1 MSAPEPVSELRRA
14 LSALRGA
21 FVSIGAFSFSI
32 NFLMLAPSLYM
43 LQVYDRVLNS
53 RNETTL
59 VMLSLILAALFLL
72 LGGLEWV
79 RSMIMVRLGAK
90 LDLALDGR
98 VFAAAFERNL
108 RAGNANA
115 GQSLADLQ
123 TLRQFIT
130 GNGLFAFFDAPW
142 APIYLAVIFMFH
154 PILGLVALLGM
165 IALLVLA
172 WATNR
177 VTREPLAEAQ
187 KLAISSSNLAT
198 NQLRNAEVIESMG
211 MLGNLRDRW
220 FEQHSKMLALQARA
234 SDRAGVLSALTRFV
248 RLGLQSGMLGLGA
261 WLVLQ
266 NQLTAGMMIAGSIL
280 VGRAL
285 APIELAIGT
294 WRQAL
299 GARSSWQRLDELLK
313 AFPERE
319 VGTSL
324 PTPKGHVSLENVS
337 AAPPGTR
344 KLVLQGITF
353 AIKPGEVV
361 GVIGPSASGKS
372 SLARLLVGVWPAT
385 MGAVR
390 LDGADVF
397 RWNKQELG
405 PSIGYLPQ
413 DVELFDGTIAENIAR
428 FGELDSEQIVQAA
441 QRAGVHEMVLRLP
454 EGYDTRIG
462 VQGGTLSGGQRQ
474 RVGLARALYGDPA
487 LVVLDEP
494 NSNLDDVGEAALIA
508 AVRELKARGRTV
520 VLVTHRSSILN
531 IIDKLL
537 VLRDGAALFYGP
549 RDEVLARLKQGAA
562 VQISAPNANAGAGA
576 GAGAPGAPGAGAPGA
591 PSSSAPP
598 SNRERPA
605 V

>member
-1 MSAPEPVSELRRA
+1 MNAPEPVSELRKA
-14 LSALRGA
+14 LGALRGA

-32 NFLMLAPSLYM
+32 NLLMLAPSLYM

-59 VMLSLILAALFLL
+59 AMLSIILVGLFVL

-79 RSMIMVRLGAK
+79 RSMVMVRLGAR

-98 VFAAAFERNL
+98 VFAASFERNL
-108 RAGNANA
+108 RAGSGNA
-115 GQSLADLQ
+115 GQALGDLQ
-123 TLRQFIT
+123 TVRQFLT

-154 PILGLVALLGM
+154 PLLGLVALAGMVVLLG
-165 IALLVLA
+165 LA

-187 KLAISSSNLAT
+187 KLAIASSNLAT

-261 WLVLQ
+261 WLVLR

-299 GARSSWQRLDELLK
+299 GARSSWRRLEELLE

-319 VGTSL
+319 VGTTL
-324 PTPKGHVSLENVS
+324 PAPTGRVSLESVG

-344 KLVLQGITF
+344 KLVLQGVSF
-353 AIKPGEVV
+353 SVSPGEVV

-385 MGAVR
+385 MGVVR
-390 LDGADVF
+390 LDGADVY
-397 RWNKQELG
+397 RWNKEELG

-413 DVELFDGTIAENIAR
+413 DVELFEGTIAENIAR
-428 FGELDSEQIVQAA
+428 FGELDSERIVEAA
-441 QRAGVHEMVLRLP
+441 QRAGVHDMVLRLP

-462 VQGGTLSGGQRQ
+462 AQGGTLSGGQRQ

-508 AVRELKARGRTV
+508 AVRDLRARGRTV
-520 VLVTHRSSILN
+520 VLITHRTSILN
-531 IIDKLL
+531 TIDKLL
-537 VLRDGAALFYGP
+537 VLRDGAVLFFGP
-549 RDEVLARLKQGAA
+549 RDEILAKLKQGA
-562 VQISAPNANAGAGA
+562 VQMAAQNPSASSQAGAVK
-576 GAGAPGAPGAGAPGA
+576 
-591 PSSSAPP
+591 SAPP
-598 SNRERPA
+598 PNRDRPA
-605 V
+605 A